1 MIIGSG
7 ILPHGSLTLP
17 ASKNDGSKAN
27 KIHQSMVNL
36 AKHIESLHPDII
48 FLSTPHGI
56 ALERSFGIYK
66 NERASGTA
74 EWKDDY
80 KEYTVSLKLRP
91 KMATNLIEYLQE
103 KNNDVQGITTYSASE
118 PIPLRWGEVVPTWFL
133 KNIKADYIILTQPS
147 RRVNQALD
155 MIPEL
160 EKLGED
166 IGAYFQEV
174 PEKVFILISADMAHT
189 YQKDG
194 PYGIHP
200 SAQPFDDE
208 VEKWAKT
215 LEKKYLVEKAGP
227 MLYTA
232 LACGYTGFV
241 FVDELMRSLQVKVK
255 PEVLC
260 NEHPTYYGMMVA
272 KFEFIDQ

>member
-1 MIIGSG
+1 MIVGTG

-17 ASKNDGSKAN
+17 ASENDGSKAHT
-27 KIHQSMVNL
+27 IHESMVKL
-36 AKHIESLHPDII
+36 AKHIESLQPDII

-66 NERASGTA
+66 NERASGSA
-74 EWKDDY
+74 EWKEDY
-80 KEYTVSLKLRP
+80 KEYSVDLKIRL
-91 KMATNLIEYLQE
+91 KTATKLLEYLQE
-103 KNNDVQGITTYSASE
+103 KNNDVQGITTYSESE

-133 KNIKADYIILTQPS
+133 RNVKSDYIILTQP
-147 RRVNQALD
+147 RRRLDKALD

-166 IGAYFQEV
+166 IGTYFQGL
-174 PEKVFILISADMAHT
+174 PERVFILISADMAHT
-189 YQKDG
+189 YQEDG

-200 SAQPFDDE
+200 SAQPFDHF
-208 VEKWAKT
+208 VEQWAKT

-272 KFEFIDQ
+272 KFEFMNQ